1 MEWKDRQQ
9 IFIGLVRI
17 GLKLVGLFYRRTF
30 FVRTF
35 FRGAIHRRY
44 LALPAVSCRKLTVT
58 SFSGKDRGKSEI
70 DSHVLHADIAILDA
84 ASESLDSIPDP
95 VDHTV
100 DLRTGLLP
108 KI

>member
-1 MEWKDRQQ
+1 MEWKQ

-17 GLKLVGLFYRRTF
+17 GLKLVGLLGLFYS
-30 FVRTF
+30 RTF

-58 SFSGKDRGKSEI
+58 SFSGKDRSKSEI